1 MSPLAFSRRAALASG
16 IKISNKHPGRGKT
29 AYGFPVFSPSNAHL
43 FFVLPLVLDLLG
55 VLGHKNRPFRF
66 ETACFHSFLDRFNFG
81 TPAFG
86 AHLTRKS

>member
-1 MSPLAFSRRAALASG
+1 MAKLLMNFLFCSQP
-16 IKISNKHPGRGKT
+16 
-29 AYGFPVFSPSNAHL
+29 NAHL
-43 FFVLPLVLDLLG
+43 FFVLPLASHLLG